1 MQLRTVHVQENE
13 LVVNWHSTLEV
24 LQYDFGVLSN
34 GFSNGSS
41 VDDSGVDFRPGMGHL
56 AFLVGVVVEEGV
68 GDEIA
73 QIALS
78 DAADF
83 VAGFQQDLR

>member
-1 MQLRTVHVQENE
+1 
-13 LVVNWHSTLEV
+13 
-24 LQYDFGVLSN
+24 
-34 GFSNGSS
+34 
-41 VDDSGVDFRPGMGHL
+41 MGHL